1 MVRFRKSFPNNSVV
15 INLSIDSKGNGFIL
29 VGKWLRSTVNTDD
42 TQPLV
47 SKNLAG
53 LATAMRGLPI
63 LLLVLLAR

>member
-1 MVRFRKSFPNNSVV
+1 VVGFRKSFPNNSVV
-15 INLSIDSKGNGFIL
+15 VNLSIDSKGNGSIL

-47 SKNLAG
+47 SKNFAG
-53 LATAMRGLPI
+53 LVTSMRGLPI